1 MVHMVYPNLLAEMAR
16 SGYTVGDLA
25 EVLGIHITGV
35 YLMLKGER
43 NISIKRAKNIRDRL
57 FPGQKIDYLFDGVEV
72 GSSRAKR
79 PLVRDANQ
87 NSAN

>member
-35 YLMLKGER
+35 YLMLKGE
-43 NISIKRAKNIRDRL
+43 
-57 FPGQKIDYLFDGVEV
+57 
-72 GSSRAKR
+72 
-79 PLVRDANQ
+79 
-87 NSAN
+87 